1 MKNIKRHKDERIIE
15 KVKYYGRDYYIN
27 IHGTIRWSSN
37 DRDVVTMSGNGM
49 ATGKGIGYTTIYA
62 SSMDGSNK
70 SQSTTVV
77 VKPAK
82 IAMKSVKLAKTSKRK
97 IAIKVKGSSRVCELP
112 F

>member
-1 MKNIKRHKDERIIE
+1 MKELLRKLSIMA
-15 KVKYYGRDYYIN
+15 GTYYIN
-27 IHGTIRWSSN
+27 IHGIRWSSN
-37 DRDVVTMSGNGM
+37 DRDIVTMSGNGM

-77 VKPAK
+77 VKPVK

>member
-1 MKNIKRHKDERIIE
+1 MKELLRKLSIMA
-15 KVKYYGRDYYIN
+15 GTYYIN
-27 IHGTIRWSSN
+27 IHGTIWWSSN
-37 DRDVVTMSGNGM
+37 DRDIVTMSGNGM
-49 ATGKGIGYTTIYA
+49 ATGKGIGYA

-82 IAMKSVKLAKTSKRK
+82 IAMKGVKLAKTSKRK

>member
-1 MKNIKRHKDERIIE
+1 MKELLRKLSIMA
-15 KVKYYGRDYYIN
+15 GTYYIN

-37 DRDVVTMSGNGM
+37 DR

-70 SQSTTVV
+70 SQSSTVV

>member
-1 MKNIKRHKDERIIE
+1 MKELLRKLSIMA
-15 KVKYYGRDYYIN
+15 GTYYIN

-37 DRDVVTMSGNGM
+37 DRDVVTMYGNGM

-70 SQSTTVV
+70 SQSSTVV

>member
-1 MKNIKRHKDERIIE
+1 MKELLRKLSIMA
-15 KVKYYGRDYYIN
+15 GTYYIN

-49 ATGKGIGYTTIYA
+49 ATRKGIGYTTIYA

-70 SQSTTVV
+70 SQSSTVV